1 MTVTIEDVV
10 GLYCD
15 SLSPER
21 KAALLTDLKNPDSEI
36 ARVLEQVRDM
46 ARADI
51 DIGLIPGLEE
61 IAARE
66 ARLEE
71 HFGHAS

>member
-15 SLSPER
+15 CLSPER
-21 KAALLTDLKNPDSEI
+21 KEVLLTDLKNPDSEI
-36 ARVLEQVRDM
+36 ARVLEQVRHA

-51 DIGLIPGLEE
+51 DVGLIPGLEE

-71 HFGHAS
+71 HCGHAS